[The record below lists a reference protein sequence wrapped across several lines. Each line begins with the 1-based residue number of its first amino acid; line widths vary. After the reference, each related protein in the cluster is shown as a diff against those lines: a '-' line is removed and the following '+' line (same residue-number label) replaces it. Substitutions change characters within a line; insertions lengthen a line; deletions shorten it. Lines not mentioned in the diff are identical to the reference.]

1 MSEDLHSFAVKWE
14 FTTEANIEQLI
25 EEIAGVL
32 ETYAGLVGCSGVLDE
47 LAGLLKLAQDGKK
60 EVTSAIDNLSPL
72 AQSLLNYPTPMP
84 PLSKMSTA
92 RLSDEIISRLLKSV
106 WLSHHLDRA
115 KVRARRIQSR
125 RFGRPAGRPRNG
137 PEAYLTACLAV
148 IYQKYT
154 GKRPTNQFS
163 VGAYDGYEPT
173 QAQIFM
179 NDVMRL
185 AGIRG
190 ENPSFRLL
198 RRHFQT
204 KRELNKH
211 L

>member
-14 FTTEANIEQLI
+14 FTTEANIEQLV
-25 EEIAGVL
+25 EEISGVL
-32 ETYAGLVGCSGVLDE
+32 ETYAGLTGCSGVPDE
-47 LAGLLKLAQDGKK
+47 LVRLLKLAQDGKK
-60 EVTSAIDNLSPL
+60 KVASAIDNLSPL
-72 AQSLLNYPTPMP
+72 ARSLLNYPTPLP
-84 PLSKMSTA
+84 PLSKMSSA

-115 KVRARRIQSR
+115 RVRVRRVQTR
-125 RFGRPAGRPRNG
+125 RFSRPAGRPRNA

-148 IYQKYT
+148 IYQKYA

-173 QAQIFM
+173 QAQTFM
-179 NDVMRL
+179 NDVMKL

-198 RRHFQT
+198 KRHFQT
-204 KRELNKH
+204 KREINKH

>member
-1 MSEDLHSFAVKWE
+1 MSKDLHSFAVKWE
-14 FTTEANIEQLI
+14 FTTEANIEQLV

-32 ETYAGLVGCSGVLDE
+32 ETYAGLAGCSGVPDE
-47 LAGLLKLAQDGKK
+47 LARLLDLAQGGKK
-60 EVTSAIDNLSPL
+60 EVASAIDNLSPL

-84 PLSKMSTA
+84 PLWKMSSA

-106 WLSHHLDRA
+106 RLSHHLDRA
-115 KVRARRIQSR
+115 NVRARRIQSR
-125 RFGRPAGRPRNG
+125 SFGRPAGRPRSG
-137 PEAYLTACLAV
+137 SEAYLTACLAV
-148 IYQKYT
+148 IYQKYA
-154 GKRPTNQFS
+154 GKKPTNQTS
-163 VGAYDGYEPT
+163 VGQYDGYEPT
-173 QAQIFM
+173 QAQRFM
-179 NDVMRL
+179 NDVMKL

-204 KRELNKH
+204 KREINKH

>member
-1 MSEDLHSFAVKWE
+1 MSKDLHSFAVKWE
-14 FTTEANIEQLI
+14 FTTEANIEQLV

-32 ETYAGLVGCSGVLDE
+32 DKYAGLAGCSGVPDE
-47 LAGLLKLAQDGKK
+47 LARLLELAQGGKK
-60 EVTSAIDNLSPL
+60 EVASAIDNLSPL

-84 PLSKMSTA
+84 PLWKMSSA

-106 WLSHHLDRA
+106 RLSHHLDRA
-115 KVRARRIQSR
+115 NVRARRIQSR
-125 RFGRPAGRPRNG
+125 SFGRPAGRPRNG

-148 IYQKYT
+148 IYQKYA
-154 GKRPTNQFS
+154 GKKPTNQTS
-163 VGAYDGYEPT
+163 VGQYDGYEPT
-173 QAQIFM
+173 QAQRFM
-179 NDVMRL
+179 NDVMKL

-204 KRELNKH
+204 KREINKH

>member
-1 MSEDLHSFAVKWE
+1 MSWLGF
-14 FTTEANIEQLI
+14 
-25 EEIAGVL
+25 
-32 ETYAGLVGCSGVLDE
+32 
-47 LAGLLKLAQDGKK
+47 LKLAQDGKK

-115 KVRARRIQSR
+115 QVRARRIQSK

-148 IYQKYT
+148 IYQKYA
-154 GKRPTNQFS
+154 GKRPTNQWS
-163 VGAYDGYEPT
+163 VDEYGGYEPT
-173 QAQIFM
+173 QAQSFM
-179 NDVMRL
+179 NDVMKL

-204 KRELNKH
+204 KREINKH